1 MTSSR
6 VNNMITPDMLGKTDD
21 PAELADL
28 IDKLMEQGSGHVNIV
43 TGESSSELKV
53 DTVKSTDI
61 CGTKGACCQPT
72 EDAIDDDDEF

>member
-1 MTSSR
+1 MTSSEE
-6 VNNMITPDMLGKTDD
+6 NNMTAPEDKNS

-28 IDKLMEQGSGHVNIV
+28 IDKLMAQGSGHVNIIS
-43 TGESSSELKV
+43 GENGSELKV

-72 EDAIDDDDEF
+72 ENAIDEEE

>member
-21 PAELADL
+21 PKELADL
-28 IDKLMEQGSGHVNIV
+28 IDKLMEEGSGHVNIV
-43 TGESSSELKV
+43 TGENNSDLKV
-53 DTVKSTDI
+53 DTVKSTDV

-72 EDAIDDDDEF
+72 EDAIDDDDEL

>member
-1 MTSSR
+1 MCDPENKNS
-6 VNNMITPDMLGKTDD
+6 

-28 IDKLMEQGSGHVNIV
+28 IDQLMLQGSGHVNIV
-43 TGESSSELKV
+43 GNGSELKV

-72 EDAIDDDDEF
+72 ELEPEDDEL

>member
-1 MTSSR
+1 MCAPEDKSS
-6 VNNMITPDMLGKTDD
+6 

-28 IDKLMEQGSGHVNIV
+28 IDQLMSQGSGHVNIV
-43 TGESSSELKV
+43 SGGNGTELKV

-72 EDAIDDDDEF
+72 ELEPEEDEL

>member
-1 MTSSR
+1 MD
-6 VNNMITPDMLGKTDD
+6 TPEKKNA

-28 IDKLMEQGSGHVNIV
+28 IDQLMSQGSGHVNIV
-43 TGESSSELKV
+43 SGDGSELKV

-72 EDAIDDDDEF
+72 ENAIDKDDEF